1 MKKID
6 YIKIAKKS
14 SAIQISELK
23 KINSV
28 FNKSFLKAID
38 LISNCKGKLI
48 TAGIGKSGLIARK
61 ISSTLSSVGVSSF
74 YLNPS
79 EANHGDLGK
88 VDKQDLLLIFSYSG
102 NTSEISGLLKYANRF
117 NVKIIGVASKIDSM
131 LLKASDI
138 KILLPKVKESDP
150 TQMVPTTSTSLTL
163 LFGDSLAVALMYK
176 KNFSKERFKEFHP
189 GGNIGHSLLL
199 AKDIMITGK
208 KLPVIEIKKKLK
220 DALKVINSKKLGLV
234 VILKNKIIKG
244 IITDGDLRREIK
256 NYSKNTN
263 LEKIMTT
270 KPLIISE
277 EISASKALS
286 IMNSKKITSLIV
298 TSEMNLKKSNLIK
311 LKGIIHIHSLL
322 KYGLK

>member
-1 MKKID
+1 M
-6 YIKIAKKS
+6 
-14 SAIQISELK
+14 
-23 KINSV
+23 
-28 FNKSFLKAID
+28 
-38 LISNCKGKLI
+38 
-48 TAGIGKSGLIARK
+48 IARK

-220 DALKVINSKKLGLV
+220 DALRVINSKKLGLV

-322 KYGLK
+322 KHGLK